1 MKRKLFICLM
11 MLCSLVAM
19 SKKGVVLESNGK
31 ATMYSDLTTAV
42 NAAVDGDVI
51 YLVRNTSYDCPKGLL
66 IQRLIQ
72 LRGDGTPTINGD
84 VTISIDGMPDM
95 KEPVIEGIIVNG
107 KVTVTQSINN
117 FKLRH
122 CQFSTIQF
130 AAPMPNGLIDRCY
143 ARDDFMIPPVSENFT
158 VRNSRIYNLTSTS
171 LDNNTT
177 LFVNC
182 NIYYIHC
189 EFAAGKFVN
198 CLINRGYDY
207 EKFAL
212 KNSVLASCGYC
223 YDVFRRDYYTTIEF
237 NCSNPSYKDMDLES
251 KIISRELLQALYDDG
266 KTLGT
271 AESCTGGRIAQTIIA
286 APGSSNYFKGG
297 IVSYTNEVKENLLHV
312 DHATLEEFTAVSEP
326 VAKQMVIG
334 ACNALNVDYAIA
346 CTGVAGPGGGTP
358 QNPVGTI
365 WIAYGS
371 KDDIRTIKL
380 TEDEGRDMNI
390 STATCTALRAF
401 LEYHGHSRA
410 R

>member
-1 MKRKLFICLM
+1 

-31 ATMYSDLTTAV
+31 AMMYSDLTTAV

-72 LRGDGTPTINGD
+72 LRGDGSPTIQGD
-84 VTISIDGMPDM
+84 VTISIDGMPEM
-95 KEPVIEGIIVNG
+95 KEPVMEGIFVNG

-122 CQFSTIQF
+122 CQFGTIQF
-130 AAPMPNGLIDRCY
+130 GAAMPNGLIDRCY
-143 ARDDFMIPPVSENFT
+143 ASDDFMIPPVSENFT

-198 CLINRGYDY
+198 SLINRGYDY

-223 YDVFRRDYYTTIEF
+223 YDVFKKDSDTTIEF
-237 NCSNPSYKDMDLES
+237 NCPNRSYNDYGYVVSYYGNSNVDW
-251 KIISRELLQALYDDG
+251 IGDDG
-266 KTLGT
+266 TKMGAEGGATPYTLT
-271 AESCTGGRIAQTIIA
+271 PTVMPKVT
-286 APGSSNYFKGG
+286 YL
-297 IVSYTNEVKENLLHV
+297 YTNVSDGVVDVHV
-312 DHATLEEFTAVSEP
+312 QATSND
-326 VAKQMVIG
+326 KQ
-334 ACNALNVDYAIA
+334 NN
-346 CTGVAGPGGGTP
+346 
-358 QNPVGTI
+358 
-365 WIAYGS
+365 
-371 KDDIRTIKL
+371 
-380 TEDEGRDMNI
+380 
-390 STATCTALRAF
+390 
-401 LEYHGHSRA
+401 
-410 R
+410 

>member
-19 SKKGVVLESNGK
+19 SKTGVVLESNGK
-31 ATMYSDLTTAV
+31 AMMYSDLTTAV

-72 LRGDGTPTINGD
+72 LRGDGSPTIQGD
-84 VTISIDGMPDM
+84 VTISMDGMPDM
-95 KEPVIEGIIVNG
+95 KEPVMEGIIVNG

-122 CQFSTIQF
+122 CQFGTIQF
-130 AAPMPNGLIDRCY
+130 GAAMPNGLIDRCY
-143 ARDDFMIPPVSENFT
+143 ASYDFMIPPVSENFT

-189 EFAAGKFVN
+189 ELAAGTFVN

-223 YDVFRRDYYTTIEF
+223 YDVFERDYSTTIEF
-237 NCSNPSYKDMDLES
+237 NCPNRSYNDYGYVVSYYGNSYVDWTG
-251 KIISRELLQALYDDG
+251 DDG
-266 KTLGT
+266 TKMGAEGGATPYTLT
-271 AESCTGGRIAQTIIA
+271 PTVMPKVT
-286 APGSSNYFKGG
+286 YL
-297 IVSYTNEVKENLLHV
+297 YTNVSDGVVDIHV
-312 DHATLEEFTAVSEP
+312 QATSND
-326 VAKQMVIG
+326 KQ
-334 ACNALNVDYAIA
+334 NN
-346 CTGVAGPGGGTP
+346 
-358 QNPVGTI
+358 
-365 WIAYGS
+365 
-371 KDDIRTIKL
+371 
-380 TEDEGRDMNI
+380 
-390 STATCTALRAF
+390 
-401 LEYHGHSRA
+401 
-410 R
+410 

>member
-11 MLCSLVAM
+11 MLCSLVAL
-19 SKKGVVLESNGK
+19 SKTGVVLESNGK

-72 LRGDGTPTINGD
+72 LRGDGTPTIQGD

-95 KEPVIEGIIVNG
+95 KEPVMEGIIVNG

-130 AAPMPNGLIDRCY
+130 AASMPNGLIDRCY
-143 ARDDFMIPPVSENFT
+143 ASDDFMIPPVSENFT
-158 VRNSRIYNLTSTS
+158 VRNSIIYNLKSIS

-189 EFAAGKFVN
+189 ELAAGTFVN

-223 YDVFRRDYYTTIEF
+223 YDVFERDYSTTIEF
-237 NCSNPSYKDMDLES
+237 NCPNRSYNDYGYVVSYYGNSNVDW
-251 KIISRELLQALYDDG
+251 IGDDG
-266 KTLGT
+266 TKMGSEGGATPYTLT
-271 AESCTGGRIAQTIIA
+271 PTVMPKVT
-286 APGSSNYFKGG
+286 YL
-297 IVSYTNEVKENLLHV
+297 YTNVSDGVVDVHV
-312 DHATLEEFTAVSEP
+312 QATSND
-326 VAKQMVIG
+326 KQ
-334 ACNALNVDYAIA
+334 NN
-346 CTGVAGPGGGTP
+346 
-358 QNPVGTI
+358 
-365 WIAYGS
+365 
-371 KDDIRTIKL
+371 
-380 TEDEGRDMNI
+380 
-390 STATCTALRAF
+390 
-401 LEYHGHSRA
+401 
-410 R
+410 

>member
-1 MKRKLFICLM
+1 MKRRLFICLM
-11 MLCSLVAM
+11 MLCSLVAL
-19 SKKGVVLESNGK
+19 SKTGVVLESNGK

-72 LRGDGTPTINGD
+72 LRGDGTPTIQGD
-84 VTISIDGMPDM
+84 VTISMDGMPDM
-95 KEPVIEGIIVNG
+95 KEPVMEGIIVNG

-122 CQFSTIQF
+122 CQFYTIQF

-143 ARDDFMIPPVSENFT
+143 ASDVFMIPPVSENFT
-158 VRNSRIYNLTSTS
+158 VRNSIIYNLKSIS

-189 EFAAGKFVN
+189 ELAAGTFVN

-223 YDVFRRDYYTTIEF
+223 YDVFERDYSTTIEF
-237 NCSNPSYKDMDLES
+237 NCPNRSYNDYGYVVSYYGNSYVDWTG
-251 KIISRELLQALYDDG
+251 DDG
-266 KTLGT
+266 TKMGAEGGATPYTLT
-271 AESCTGGRIAQTIIA
+271 PTVMPKVT
-286 APGSSNYFKGG
+286 YL
-297 IVSYTNEVKENLLHV
+297 YTNVSDGVVDVHV
-312 DHATLEEFTAVSEP
+312 QATSND
-326 VAKQMVIG
+326 KQ
-334 ACNALNVDYAIA
+334 NN
-346 CTGVAGPGGGTP
+346 
-358 QNPVGTI
+358 
-365 WIAYGS
+365 
-371 KDDIRTIKL
+371 
-380 TEDEGRDMNI
+380 
-390 STATCTALRAF
+390 
-401 LEYHGHSRA
+401 
-410 R
+410 

>member
-19 SKKGVVLESNGK
+19 SKTGVVLESNGK
-31 ATMYSDLTTAV
+31 ATMYSNLTTAV

-95 KEPVIEGIIVNG
+95 KEPVMEGIIVNG

-130 AAPMPNGLIDRCY
+130 AASMPNGLIDRCY
-143 ARDDFMIPPVSENFT
+143 ASDDFMIPPVSENFT
-158 VRNSRIYNLTSTS
+158 VRNTNIYNLKSTS
-171 LDNNTT
+171 LDNNTS

-189 EFAAGKFVN
+189 ELAAGTFVN

-223 YDVFRRDYYTTIEF
+223 YDVLRRDNSTTIEF
-237 NCSNPSYKDMDLES
+237 NCPNRSYNDYGYVVSYYGNSNVDW
-251 KIISRELLQALYDDG
+251 IGDDG
-266 KTLGT
+266 TKMGAEGGATPYTLT
-271 AESCTGGRIAQTIIA
+271 PTVMPKVT
-286 APGSSNYFKGG
+286 YL
-297 IVSYTNEVKENLLHV
+297 YTNVSDGVVDVHV
-312 DHATLEEFTAVSEP
+312 QATSND
-326 VAKQMVIG
+326 KQ
-334 ACNALNVDYAIA
+334 NN
-346 CTGVAGPGGGTP
+346 
-358 QNPVGTI
+358 
-365 WIAYGS
+365 
-371 KDDIRTIKL
+371 
-380 TEDEGRDMNI
+380 
-390 STATCTALRAF
+390 
-401 LEYHGHSRA
+401 
-410 R
+410 

>member
-1 MKRKLFICLM
+1 MKRDLCICRM

-72 LRGDGTPTINGD
+72 LRGDGTPKINGD

-143 ARDDFMIPPVSENFT
+143 ASDVFMIPPVSENFT
-158 VRNSRIYNLTSTS
+158 VRNTNIYNLKSTS
-171 LDNNTT
+171 LDNNTS

-198 CLINRGYDY
+198 SLINRGYDY

-223 YDVFRRDYYTTIEF
+223 YDVFKKDSDTTIEF
-237 NCSNPSYKDMDLES
+237 NCASRSYYYDGDVVSYYGNSNVDW
-251 KIISRELLQALYDDG
+251 IGDDG
-266 KTLGT
+266 TKMGAEGGATPYTLT
-271 AESCTGGRIAQTIIA
+271 PTVMPKVT
-286 APGSSNYFKGG
+286 YL
-297 IVSYTNEVKENLLHV
+297 YTNVSDGVVDIHV
-312 DHATLEEFTAVSEP
+312 QATSND
-326 VAKQMVIG
+326 KQ
-334 ACNALNVDYAIA
+334 NN
-346 CTGVAGPGGGTP
+346 
-358 QNPVGTI
+358 
-365 WIAYGS
+365 
-371 KDDIRTIKL
+371 
-380 TEDEGRDMNI
+380 
-390 STATCTALRAF
+390 
-401 LEYHGHSRA
+401 
-410 R
+410 

>member
-1 MKRKLFICLM
+1 M

-19 SKKGVVLESNGK
+19 SKTGVVLESNGK
-31 ATMYSDLTTAV
+31 AMMYSDLTTAV

-122 CQFSTIQF
+122 CQFYTIQF

-143 ARDDFMIPPVSENFT
+143 ASDVFMIPPVSENFT
-158 VRNSRIYNLTSTS
+158 VRNSIIYNLKSIS

-189 EFAAGKFVN
+189 ELAAGTFVN

-223 YDVFRRDYYTTIEF
+223 YDVFERDYSTTIEF
-237 NCSNPSYKDMDLES
+237 NCPNRSYNDYGYVVSYYGNSYVDWTG
-251 KIISRELLQALYDDG
+251 DDG
-266 KTLGT
+266 TKMGAEGGATPYTLT
-271 AESCTGGRIAQTIIA
+271 PTVMPKVT
-286 APGSSNYFKGG
+286 YL
-297 IVSYTNEVKENLLHV
+297 YTNVSDGVVDVHV
-312 DHATLEEFTAVSEP
+312 QATSND
-326 VAKQMVIG
+326 KQ
-334 ACNALNVDYAIA
+334 NN
-346 CTGVAGPGGGTP
+346 
-358 QNPVGTI
+358 
-365 WIAYGS
+365 
-371 KDDIRTIKL
+371 
-380 TEDEGRDMNI
+380 
-390 STATCTALRAF
+390 
-401 LEYHGHSRA
+401 
-410 R
+410 

>member
-72 LRGDGTPTINGD
+72 LRGDGTPTIQGD
-84 VTISIDGMPDM
+84 VTISIDGMPEM
-95 KEPVIEGIIVNG
+95 KEPVMEGIFVNG

-143 ARDDFMIPPVSENFT
+143 ASDDFMIPPVSENFT

-223 YDVFRRDYYTTIEF
+223 YDVFKKDSDTTIEF
-237 NCSNPSYKDMDLES
+237 NCSNQSYNVVSSNVSSNVDW
-251 KIISRELLQALYDDG
+251 IGDDG
-266 KTLGT
+266 TKMGAEGGATPYTLT
-271 AESCTGGRIAQTIIA
+271 PTVMPKVT
-286 APGSSNYFKGG
+286 YL
-297 IVSYTNEVKENLLHV
+297 YTNVSDGVVDVHV
-312 DHATLEEFTAVSEP
+312 QATSND
-326 VAKQMVIG
+326 KQ
-334 ACNALNVDYAIA
+334 NN
-346 CTGVAGPGGGTP
+346 
-358 QNPVGTI
+358 
-365 WIAYGS
+365 
-371 KDDIRTIKL
+371 
-380 TEDEGRDMNI
+380 
-390 STATCTALRAF
+390 
-401 LEYHGHSRA
+401 
-410 R
+410 

>member
-1 MKRKLFICLM
+1 MKRRLFICLM

-31 ATMYSDLTTAV
+31 AMMYSDLTTAV

-72 LRGDGTPTINGD
+72 LRGDGTPTIQGD
-84 VTISIDGMPDM
+84 VTISMDGMPDM
-95 KEPVIEGIIVNG
+95 KEPVMEGIIVNG

-122 CQFSTIQF
+122 CQFYTIQF

-143 ARDDFMIPPVSENFT
+143 ASDVFMIPPVSENFT
-158 VRNSRIYNLTSTS
+158 VRNSIIYNLKSIS

-189 EFAAGKFVN
+189 ELAAGTFVN

-223 YDVFRRDYYTTIEF
+223 YDVFERDYSTTIEF
-237 NCSNPSYKDMDLES
+237 NCPNRSYNDYGYVVSYYGNSNVDW
-251 KIISRELLQALYDDG
+251 IGDDG
-266 KTLGT
+266 TKMGSEGGATPYTLT
-271 AESCTGGRIAQTIIA
+271 PTVMPKVT
-286 APGSSNYFKGG
+286 YL
-297 IVSYTNEVKENLLHV
+297 YTNVSDGVVDVHV
-312 DHATLEEFTAVSEP
+312 QATSND
-326 VAKQMVIG
+326 KQ
-334 ACNALNVDYAIA
+334 NN
-346 CTGVAGPGGGTP
+346 
-358 QNPVGTI
+358 
-365 WIAYGS
+365 
-371 KDDIRTIKL
+371 
-380 TEDEGRDMNI
+380 
-390 STATCTALRAF
+390 
-401 LEYHGHSRA
+401 
-410 R
+410 

>member
-31 ATMYSDLTTAV
+31 AMMYSALTTAV

-72 LRGDGTPTINGD
+72 LRGDGTPTIQGD
-84 VTISIDGMPDM
+84 VTISMDGMPDM
-95 KEPVIEGIIVNG
+95 KEPVMEGIIVNG

-122 CQFSTIQF
+122 CQFYTIQF

-143 ARDDFMIPPVSENFT
+143 ASDVFMIPPVSENFT
-158 VRNSRIYNLTSTS
+158 VRNSIIYNLKSIS

-189 EFAAGKFVN
+189 ELAAGTFVN

-223 YDVFRRDYYTTIEF
+223 YDVFERDYSTTIEF
-237 NCSNPSYKDMDLES
+237 NCPNRSYNDYGYVVSYYGNSNVDWTG
-251 KIISRELLQALYDDG
+251 DDG
-266 KTLGT
+266 TKMGAEGGATPYTLT
-271 AESCTGGRIAQTIIA
+271 PTVLPKVT
-286 APGSSNYFKGG
+286 YL
-297 IVSYTNEVKENLLHV
+297 YTNVSDGVVNVHV
-312 DHATLEEFTAVSEP
+312 QATSND
-326 VAKQMVIG
+326 KQ
-334 ACNALNVDYAIA
+334 NN
-346 CTGVAGPGGGTP
+346 
-358 QNPVGTI
+358 
-365 WIAYGS
+365 
-371 KDDIRTIKL
+371 
-380 TEDEGRDMNI
+380 
-390 STATCTALRAF
+390 
-401 LEYHGHSRA
+401 
-410 R
+410 

>member
-1 MKRKLFICLM
+1 MKRRLFICLM

-31 ATMYSDLTTAV
+31 AMMYSDLTTAV

-72 LRGDGTPTINGD
+72 LRGDGTPTIQGD
-84 VTISIDGMPDM
+84 VTISMDGMPDM
-95 KEPVIEGIIVNG
+95 KEPVMEGIIVNG

-122 CQFSTIQF
+122 CQFGTIQF
-130 AAPMPNGLIDRCY
+130 GAAMPNGLIDRCY
-143 ARDDFMIPPVSENFT
+143 ASDVFMIPPVSENFT
-158 VRNSRIYNLTSTS
+158 VRNSIIYNLKSIS

-189 EFAAGKFVN
+189 ELAAGTFVN

-223 YDVFRRDYYTTIEF
+223 YDVFERDYSTTIEF
-237 NCSNPSYKDMDLES
+237 NCPNRSYNDYGYVVSYYGNSYVDWTG
-251 KIISRELLQALYDDG
+251 DDG
-266 KTLGT
+266 TKMGAEGGATPYTLT
-271 AESCTGGRIAQTIIA
+271 PTVMPKVT
-286 APGSSNYFKGG
+286 YL
-297 IVSYTNEVKENLLHV
+297 YTNVSDGVVDVHV
-312 DHATLEEFTAVSEP
+312 QATSND
-326 VAKQMVIG
+326 KQ
-334 ACNALNVDYAIA
+334 NN
-346 CTGVAGPGGGTP
+346 
-358 QNPVGTI
+358 
-365 WIAYGS
+365 
-371 KDDIRTIKL
+371 
-380 TEDEGRDMNI
+380 
-390 STATCTALRAF
+390 
-401 LEYHGHSRA
+401 
-410 R
+410 

>member
-1 MKRKLFICLM
+1 MKRRLFICLM
-11 MLCSLVAM
+11 MLCSLVAL
-19 SKKGVVLESNGK
+19 SKTGVVLESNGK

-143 ARDDFMIPPVSENFT
+143 ASDVCMIPPVSENFT
-158 VRNSRIYNLTSTS
+158 VRNSRIYNLNSTS
-171 LDNNTT
+171 LDNNTS

-189 EFAAGKFVN
+189 ELAAGKFVN
-198 CLINRGYDY
+198 SLINFGYDY

-223 YDVFRRDYYTTIEF
+223 HDVFTRDNSTTIEF
-237 NCSNPSYKDMDLES
+237 NCPNRSYNDYGYVVSYYGNSYVDWTG
-251 KIISRELLQALYDDG
+251 DDG
-266 KTLGT
+266 TKMGAEGGATPYTLT
-271 AESCTGGRIAQTIIA
+271 PTVLPKVT
-286 APGSSNYFKGG
+286 YL
-297 IVSYTNEVKENLLHV
+297 YTNVSDGVVNVHV
-312 DHATLEEFTAVSEP
+312 QATSND
-326 VAKQMVIG
+326 KQ
-334 ACNALNVDYAIA
+334 NN
-346 CTGVAGPGGGTP
+346 
-358 QNPVGTI
+358 
-365 WIAYGS
+365 
-371 KDDIRTIKL
+371 
-380 TEDEGRDMNI
+380 
-390 STATCTALRAF
+390 
-401 LEYHGHSRA
+401 
-410 R
+410 

>member
-19 SKKGVVLESNGK
+19 SKTGVVLESNGK
-31 ATMYSDLTTAV
+31 AMMYSDLTTAV

-72 LRGDGTPTINGD
+72 LRGDGTPTIQGD
-84 VTISIDGMPDM
+84 VTISIDGMPEM
-95 KEPVIEGIIVNG
+95 KAPVMEGIFVNG

-122 CQFSTIQF
+122 CQFGTIQF
-130 AAPMPNGLIDRCY
+130 GAAMPNGLIDRCY
-143 ARDDFMIPPVSENFT
+143 ASDDFMIPPVSENFT

-189 EFAAGKFVN
+189 ELAAGTFVN

-212 KNSVLASCGYC
+212 KNSVLASCGYG
-223 YDVFRRDYYTTIEF
+223 YDVLTRDNSATIEF
-237 NCSNPSYKDMDLES
+237 NCPNRRYNGYGYVVSYYGNSNVDW
-251 KIISRELLQALYDDG
+251 IGDDG
-266 KTLGT
+266 TKMGSEGGATPYTLT
-271 AESCTGGRIAQTIIA
+271 PTVMPKVT
-286 APGSSNYFKGG
+286 YL
-297 IVSYTNEVKENLLHV
+297 YTNVSDGVVDVHV
-312 DHATLEEFTAVSEP
+312 QATSND
-326 VAKQMVIG
+326 KQ
-334 ACNALNVDYAIA
+334 NN
-346 CTGVAGPGGGTP
+346 
-358 QNPVGTI
+358 
-365 WIAYGS
+365 
-371 KDDIRTIKL
+371 
-380 TEDEGRDMNI
+380 
-390 STATCTALRAF
+390 
-401 LEYHGHSRA
+401 
-410 R
+410 

>member
-11 MLCSLVAM
+11 MLCSMVAM
-19 SKKGVVLESNGK
+19 SKTGVVLESNGK

-130 AAPMPNGLIDRCY
+130 AASMPNGLIDRCY
-143 ARDDFMIPPVSENFT
+143 ASDDFMIPPVSENFT
-158 VRNSRIYNLTSTS
+158 VRNSIIYNLKSIS

-189 EFAAGKFVN
+189 ELAAGTFVN

-223 YDVFRRDYYTTIEF
+223 YDVFERDYSTTIEF
-237 NCSNPSYKDMDLES
+237 NCPNRSYNDYGYVVSYYGNSYVDWTG
-251 KIISRELLQALYDDG
+251 DDG
-266 KTLGT
+266 TKMGAEGGATPYTLT
-271 AESCTGGRIAQTIIA
+271 PTVMPKVT
-286 APGSSNYFKGG
+286 YL
-297 IVSYTNEVKENLLHV
+297 YTNVSDGVVDVHV
-312 DHATLEEFTAVSEP
+312 QATSND
-326 VAKQMVIG
+326 KQ
-334 ACNALNVDYAIA
+334 NN
-346 CTGVAGPGGGTP
+346 
-358 QNPVGTI
+358 
-365 WIAYGS
+365 
-371 KDDIRTIKL
+371 
-380 TEDEGRDMNI
+380 
-390 STATCTALRAF
+390 
-401 LEYHGHSRA
+401 
-410 R
+410 

>member
-1 MKRKLFICLM
+1 M
-11 MLCSLVAM
+11 
-19 SKKGVVLESNGK
+19 
-31 ATMYSDLTTAV
+31 
-42 NAAVDGDVI
+42 
-51 YLVRNTSYDCPKGLL
+51 L

-72 LRGDGTPTINGD
+72 LRGDGTPTIQGD

-95 KEPVIEGIIVNG
+95 KEPVMEGIIVNG

-143 ARDDFMIPPVSENFT
+143 ASDVFMIPPVSENFT

-189 EFAAGKFVN
+189 ELAAGTFVN

-223 YDVFRRDYYTTIEF
+223 YDVFTRDNSTTIEF
-237 NCSNPSYKDMDLES
+237 NCASRSYYYDGDVVSYYGNSNVDW
-251 KIISRELLQALYDDG
+251 IGDDG
-266 KTLGT
+266 TKMGSEGGATPYTLT
-271 AESCTGGRIAQTIIA
+271 PTVLPKVT
-286 APGSSNYFKGG
+286 YL
-297 IVSYTNEVKENLLHV
+297 YTNVSDGVVDVHV
-312 DHATLEEFTAVSEP
+312 QATSND
-326 VAKQMVIG
+326 KQ
-334 ACNALNVDYAIA
+334 NN
-346 CTGVAGPGGGTP
+346 
-358 QNPVGTI
+358 
-365 WIAYGS
+365 
-371 KDDIRTIKL
+371 
-380 TEDEGRDMNI
+380 
-390 STATCTALRAF
+390 
-401 LEYHGHSRA
+401 
-410 R
+410 

>member
-1 MKRKLFICLM
+1 M

-95 KEPVIEGIIVNG
+95 KEPVMEGIIVNG

-122 CQFSTIQF
+122 CQFGTIQF
-130 AAPMPNGLIDRCY
+130 GAAMPNGLIDRCY
-143 ARDDFMIPPVSENFT
+143 ASDDFMIPPVSENFT

-189 EFAAGKFVN
+189 ELAAGTFVN

-223 YDVFRRDYYTTIEF
+223 YDVFERDYSTTIEF
-237 NCSNPSYKDMDLES
+237 NCPNRSYNDYGYVVSYYGNSNVDW
-251 KIISRELLQALYDDG
+251 IGDDG
-266 KTLGT
+266 TKMGSEGGATPYTLT
-271 AESCTGGRIAQTIIA
+271 PTVLPKVT
-286 APGSSNYFKGG
+286 YL
-297 IVSYTNEVKENLLHV
+297 YTNVSDGVVNVHV
-312 DHATLEEFTAVSEP
+312 QATSND
-326 VAKQMVIG
+326 KQ
-334 ACNALNVDYAIA
+334 NN
-346 CTGVAGPGGGTP
+346 
-358 QNPVGTI
+358 
-365 WIAYGS
+365 
-371 KDDIRTIKL
+371 
-380 TEDEGRDMNI
+380 
-390 STATCTALRAF
+390 
-401 LEYHGHSRA
+401 
-410 R
+410 

>member
-31 ATMYSDLTTAV
+31 AMMYSDLTTAV

-72 LRGDGTPTINGD
+72 LRGDGTPTIQGD
-84 VTISIDGMPDM
+84 VTISMDGMPDM
-95 KEPVIEGIIVNG
+95 KEPVMEGIIVNG

-122 CQFSTIQF
+122 CQFGTIQF

-143 ARDDFMIPPVSENFT
+143 ASDDFMIPPVSENFT
-158 VRNSRIYNLTSTS
+158 VRNSIIYNLKSIS

-189 EFAAGKFVN
+189 ELAAGTFVN

-223 YDVFRRDYYTTIEF
+223 YDVFERDYSTTIEF
-237 NCSNPSYKDMDLES
+237 NCPNRSYNDYGYVVSYYGNSYVDWTG
-251 KIISRELLQALYDDG
+251 DDG
-266 KTLGT
+266 TKMGAEGGATPYTLT
-271 AESCTGGRIAQTIIA
+271 PTVMPKVT
-286 APGSSNYFKGG
+286 YL
-297 IVSYTNEVKENLLHV
+297 YTNVSDGVVDVHV
-312 DHATLEEFTAVSEP
+312 QATSND
-326 VAKQMVIG
+326 KQ
-334 ACNALNVDYAIA
+334 NN
-346 CTGVAGPGGGTP
+346 
-358 QNPVGTI
+358 
-365 WIAYGS
+365 
-371 KDDIRTIKL
+371 
-380 TEDEGRDMNI
+380 
-390 STATCTALRAF
+390 
-401 LEYHGHSRA
+401 
-410 R
+410 

>member
-19 SKKGVVLESNGK
+19 SKTGVVLESNGK

-72 LRGDGTPTINGD
+72 LRGDGTPTIQGD
-84 VTISIDGMPDM
+84 VTISMDGMPDM
-95 KEPVIEGIIVNG
+95 KEPVMEGIIVNG

-122 CQFSTIQF
+122 CQFYTIQF

-143 ARDDFMIPPVSENFT
+143 ASDDFMIPPVSENFT
-158 VRNSRIYNLTSTS
+158 VRNSIIYNLKSIS

-189 EFAAGKFVN
+189 ELAAGTFVN

-223 YDVFRRDYYTTIEF
+223 YDVFERDYSTTIEF
-237 NCSNPSYKDMDLES
+237 NCPNRSYNDYGYVVSYYGNSYVDWTG
-251 KIISRELLQALYDDG
+251 DDG
-266 KTLGT
+266 TKMGAEGGATPYTLT
-271 AESCTGGRIAQTIIA
+271 PTVMPKVT
-286 APGSSNYFKGG
+286 YL
-297 IVSYTNEVKENLLHV
+297 YTNVSDGVVDVHV
-312 DHATLEEFTAVSEP
+312 QATSND
-326 VAKQMVIG
+326 KQ
-334 ACNALNVDYAIA
+334 NN
-346 CTGVAGPGGGTP
+346 
-358 QNPVGTI
+358 
-365 WIAYGS
+365 
-371 KDDIRTIKL
+371 
-380 TEDEGRDMNI
+380 
-390 STATCTALRAF
+390 
-401 LEYHGHSRA
+401 
-410 R
+410 

>member
-72 LRGDGTPTINGD
+72 LRGDGTPTIQGD
-84 VTISIDGMPDM
+84 VTISMDGMPDM
-95 KEPVIEGIIVNG
+95 KEPVMEGIIVNG

-122 CQFSTIQF
+122 CQFGTIQF
-130 AAPMPNGLIDRCY
+130 GAAMPNGLIDRCY
-143 ARDDFMIPPVSENFT
+143 ASDVFMIPPVSENFT
-158 VRNSRIYNLTSTS
+158 VRNSRIYNLNSTS
-171 LDNNTT
+171 LDNNTS

-189 EFAAGKFVN
+189 ELAAGKFVN
-198 CLINRGYDY
+198 SLINFGYDY

-223 YDVFRRDYYTTIEF
+223 HDVFTRDNSTTIEF
-237 NCSNPSYKDMDLES
+237 NCPNRSYNDYGYVVSYYGNSNVDW
-251 KIISRELLQALYDDG
+251 IGDDG
-266 KTLGT
+266 TKMGSEGGATPYTLT
-271 AESCTGGRIAQTIIA
+271 PTVLPKVT
-286 APGSSNYFKGG
+286 YL
-297 IVSYTNEVKENLLHV
+297 YTNVSDGVVNVHV
-312 DHATLEEFTAVSEP
+312 QATSND
-326 VAKQMVIG
+326 KQ
-334 ACNALNVDYAIA
+334 NN
-346 CTGVAGPGGGTP
+346 
-358 QNPVGTI
+358 
-365 WIAYGS
+365 
-371 KDDIRTIKL
+371 
-380 TEDEGRDMNI
+380 
-390 STATCTALRAF
+390 
-401 LEYHGHSRA
+401 
-410 R
+410 

>member
-11 MLCSLVAM
+11 MLCSMVAM
-19 SKKGVVLESNGK
+19 SKTGVVLESNGK
-31 ATMYSDLTTAV
+31 ATMYSNLTTAV

-95 KEPVIEGIIVNG
+95 KEPVMEGIIVNG

-122 CQFSTIQF
+122 CQFGTIQF

-143 ARDDFMIPPVSENFT
+143 ASDDFMIPPVSENFT
-158 VRNSRIYNLTSTS
+158 VRNSIIYNLKSIS

-189 EFAAGKFVN
+189 ELAAGTFVN

-223 YDVFRRDYYTTIEF
+223 YDVFERDYSTTIEF
-237 NCSNPSYKDMDLES
+237 NCPNRSYNDYGYVVSYYGNSYVDWTG
-251 KIISRELLQALYDDG
+251 DDG
-266 KTLGT
+266 TKMGAEGGATPYTLT
-271 AESCTGGRIAQTIIA
+271 PTVLPKVT
-286 APGSSNYFKGG
+286 YL
-297 IVSYTNEVKENLLHV
+297 YTNVSDGVVDVHV
-312 DHATLEEFTAVSEP
+312 QATSND
-326 VAKQMVIG
+326 KQ
-334 ACNALNVDYAIA
+334 NN
-346 CTGVAGPGGGTP
+346 
-358 QNPVGTI
+358 
-365 WIAYGS
+365 
-371 KDDIRTIKL
+371 
-380 TEDEGRDMNI
+380 
-390 STATCTALRAF
+390 
-401 LEYHGHSRA
+401 
-410 R
+410 

>member
-1 MKRKLFICLM
+1 M

-95 KEPVIEGIIVNG
+95 KEPVMEGIIVNG

-130 AAPMPNGLIDRCY
+130 AASMPNGLIDRCY
-143 ARDDFMIPPVSENFT
+143 ASDDFMIPPVSENFT
-158 VRNSRIYNLTSTS
+158 VRNSIIYNLKSIS

-189 EFAAGKFVN
+189 ELAAGTFVN

-223 YDVFRRDYYTTIEF
+223 YDVFERDYSTTIEF
-237 NCSNPSYKDMDLES
+237 NCPNRSYNDYGYVVSYYGNSYVDWTG
-251 KIISRELLQALYDDG
+251 DDG
-266 KTLGT
+266 TKMGAEGGATPYTLT
-271 AESCTGGRIAQTIIA
+271 PTVMPKVT
-286 APGSSNYFKGG
+286 YL
-297 IVSYTNEVKENLLHV
+297 YTNVWDGVVDVHV
-312 DHATLEEFTAVSEP
+312 QATSND
-326 VAKQMVIG
+326 KQ
-334 ACNALNVDYAIA
+334 NN
-346 CTGVAGPGGGTP
+346 
-358 QNPVGTI
+358 
-365 WIAYGS
+365 
-371 KDDIRTIKL
+371 
-380 TEDEGRDMNI
+380 
-390 STATCTALRAF
+390 
-401 LEYHGHSRA
+401 
-410 R
+410 

>member
-19 SKKGVVLESNGK
+19 SKTGVVLESNGK

-95 KEPVIEGIIVNG
+95 KEPVMEGIIVNG

-122 CQFSTIQF
+122 CQFYTIQF

-143 ARDDFMIPPVSENFT
+143 ASDDFMIPPVSENFT
-158 VRNSRIYNLTSTS
+158 VRNSIIYNLKSIS

-189 EFAAGKFVN
+189 ELAAGTFVN

-223 YDVFRRDYYTTIEF
+223 YDVFERDYSTTIEF
-237 NCSNPSYKDMDLES
+237 NCPNRSYNDYGYVVSYYGNSNVDW
-251 KIISRELLQALYDDG
+251 IGDDG
-266 KTLGT
+266 TKMGAEGGATPYTLT
-271 AESCTGGRIAQTIIA
+271 PTVMPKVT
-286 APGSSNYFKGG
+286 YL
-297 IVSYTNEVKENLLHV
+297 YTNVSDGVVDVHV
-312 DHATLEEFTAVSEP
+312 QATSND
-326 VAKQMVIG
+326 KQ
-334 ACNALNVDYAIA
+334 NN
-346 CTGVAGPGGGTP
+346 
-358 QNPVGTI
+358 
-365 WIAYGS
+365 
-371 KDDIRTIKL
+371 
-380 TEDEGRDMNI
+380 
-390 STATCTALRAF
+390 
-401 LEYHGHSRA
+401 
-410 R
+410 

>member
-31 ATMYSDLTTAV
+31 AMMYSDLTTAV

-72 LRGDGTPTINGD
+72 LRGDGTPTIQGD
-84 VTISIDGMPDM
+84 VTISMDGMPDM
-95 KEPVIEGIIVNG
+95 KEPVMEGIIVNG

-130 AAPMPNGLIDRCY
+130 AASMPNGLIDRCY
-143 ARDDFMIPPVSENFT
+143 ASDDFMIPPVSENFT
-158 VRNSRIYNLTSTS
+158 VRNSIIYNLKSIS

-189 EFAAGKFVN
+189 ELAAGTFVN

-223 YDVFRRDYYTTIEF
+223 YDVFERDYSTTIEF
-237 NCSNPSYKDMDLES
+237 NCPNRSYNDYGYVVSYYGNSYVDWTG
-251 KIISRELLQALYDDG
+251 DDG
-266 KTLGT
+266 TKMGAEGGATPYTLT
-271 AESCTGGRIAQTIIA
+271 PTVMPKVT
-286 APGSSNYFKGG
+286 YL
-297 IVSYTNEVKENLLHV
+297 YTNVSDGVVDVHV
-312 DHATLEEFTAVSEP
+312 QATSND
-326 VAKQMVIG
+326 KQ
-334 ACNALNVDYAIA
+334 NN
-346 CTGVAGPGGGTP
+346 
-358 QNPVGTI
+358 
-365 WIAYGS
+365 
-371 KDDIRTIKL
+371 
-380 TEDEGRDMNI
+380 
-390 STATCTALRAF
+390 
-401 LEYHGHSRA
+401 
-410 R
+410 

>member
-1 MKRKLFICLM
+1 MKRRLFICLM

-19 SKKGVVLESNGK
+19 SKTGVVLESNGK

-72 LRGDGTPTINGD
+72 LRGDGTPTIQGD
-84 VTISIDGMPDM
+84 VTISMDGMPDM
-95 KEPVIEGIIVNG
+95 KEPVMEGIIVNG

-130 AAPMPNGLIDRCY
+130 AASMPNGLIDRCY
-143 ARDDFMIPPVSENFT
+143 ASDDFMIPPVSENFT
-158 VRNSRIYNLTSTS
+158 VRNSIIYNLKSIS

-189 EFAAGKFVN
+189 ELAAGTFVN

-223 YDVFRRDYYTTIEF
+223 YDVFERDYSTTIEF
-237 NCSNPSYKDMDLES
+237 NCPNRSYNDYGYVVSYYGNSNVDW
-251 KIISRELLQALYDDG
+251 IGDDG
-266 KTLGT
+266 TKMGSEGGATPYTLT
-271 AESCTGGRIAQTIIA
+271 PTVLPKVT
-286 APGSSNYFKGG
+286 YL
-297 IVSYTNEVKENLLHV
+297 YTNVSDGVVNVHV
-312 DHATLEEFTAVSEP
+312 QATSND
-326 VAKQMVIG
+326 KQ
-334 ACNALNVDYAIA
+334 NN
-346 CTGVAGPGGGTP
+346 
-358 QNPVGTI
+358 
-365 WIAYGS
+365 
-371 KDDIRTIKL
+371 
-380 TEDEGRDMNI
+380 
-390 STATCTALRAF
+390 
-401 LEYHGHSRA
+401 
-410 R
+410 

>member
-1 MKRKLFICLM
+1 

-171 LDNNTT
+171 IDNNTT

-198 CLINRGYDY
+198 SLINRGYDY

-223 YDVFRRDYYTTIEF
+223 YDVFKKDSDTTIEF
-237 NCSNPSYKDMDLES
+237 NCSNQSYNVVSSNVSSNVDW
-251 KIISRELLQALYDDG
+251 IGDDG
-266 KTLGT
+266 TKMGAEGGATPYTLT
-271 AESCTGGRIAQTIIA
+271 PTVMPKVT
-286 APGSSNYFKGG
+286 YL
-297 IVSYTNEVKENLLHV
+297 YTNVSDGVVDVHV
-312 DHATLEEFTAVSEP
+312 QATSND
-326 VAKQMVIG
+326 KQ
-334 ACNALNVDYAIA
+334 NN
-346 CTGVAGPGGGTP
+346 
-358 QNPVGTI
+358 
-365 WIAYGS
+365 
-371 KDDIRTIKL
+371 
-380 TEDEGRDMNI
+380 
-390 STATCTALRAF
+390 
-401 LEYHGHSRA
+401 
-410 R
+410 

>member
-19 SKKGVVLESNGK
+19 SKTGVVLESNGK
-31 ATMYSDLTTAV
+31 AMMYSDLTTAV

-72 LRGDGTPTINGD
+72 LRGDGTPTIQGN
-84 VTISIDGMPDM
+84 VTISMDGMPEM
-95 KEPVIEGIIVNG
+95 KAPVMEGIFVNG

-122 CQFSTIQF
+122 CQFGPIQF
-130 AAPMPNGLIDRCY
+130 GAAMPNGLIDRCY
-143 ARDDFMIPPVSENFT
+143 ASDDFMIPPVSENFT

-223 YDVFRRDYYTTIEF
+223 YDVFKKDSDTTIEF
-237 NCSNPSYKDMDLES
+237 NCSNQSYNVVSSNVSSNVDWTG
-251 KIISRELLQALYDDG
+251 DDG
-266 KTLGT
+266 TKMGAEGGATPYTLT
-271 AESCTGGRIAQTIIA
+271 PTVMPKVT
-286 APGSSNYFKGG
+286 YL
-297 IVSYTNEVKENLLHV
+297 YTNVSDGVVDVHV
-312 DHATLEEFTAVSEP
+312 QATSND
-326 VAKQMVIG
+326 KQ
-334 ACNALNVDYAIA
+334 NN
-346 CTGVAGPGGGTP
+346 
-358 QNPVGTI
+358 
-365 WIAYGS
+365 
-371 KDDIRTIKL
+371 
-380 TEDEGRDMNI
+380 
-390 STATCTALRAF
+390 
-401 LEYHGHSRA
+401 
-410 R
+410 

>member
-31 ATMYSDLTTAV
+31 AMMYSDLTTAV

-95 KEPVIEGIIVNG
+95 KEPVMEGIIVNG

-122 CQFSTIQF
+122 CQFGTIQF

-143 ARDDFMIPPVSENFT
+143 ASDDFMIPPVSENFT
-158 VRNSRIYNLTSTS
+158 VRNTRICNLTSTS

-182 NIYYIHC
+182 NIYQIYC
-189 EFAAGKFVN
+189 ELAAGKFVN

-207 EKFAL
+207 DTYSL
-212 KNSVLASCGYC
+212 KSSVLASCGYC
-223 YDVFRRDYYTTIEF
+223 YDVFKKDSDTTIEF
-237 NCSNPSYKDMDLES
+237 NCSNQSYNVVSSNVSSNVDW
-251 KIISRELLQALYDDG
+251 IGDDG
-266 KTLGT
+266 TKMGAEGGATPYTLT
-271 AESCTGGRIAQTIIA
+271 PTVMPKVT
-286 APGSSNYFKGG
+286 YL
-297 IVSYTNEVKENLLHV
+297 YTNVSDGVVDIHV
-312 DHATLEEFTAVSEP
+312 QATSND
-326 VAKQMVIG
+326 KQ
-334 ACNALNVDYAIA
+334 NN
-346 CTGVAGPGGGTP
+346 
-358 QNPVGTI
+358 
-365 WIAYGS
+365 
-371 KDDIRTIKL
+371 
-380 TEDEGRDMNI
+380 
-390 STATCTALRAF
+390 
-401 LEYHGHSRA
+401 
-410 R
+410 

>member
-1 MKRKLFICLM
+1 MKRRLFICLM

-19 SKKGVVLESNGK
+19 SKTGVVLESNGK

-72 LRGDGTPTINGD
+72 LRGDGTPTIQGN
-84 VTISIDGMPDM
+84 VTISIDGMPEM
-95 KEPVIEGIIVNG
+95 KEPVMEGIFVNG

-122 CQFSTIQF
+122 CQFGTIQF
-130 AAPMPNGLIDRCY
+130 GAAMPNGLIDRCY
-143 ARDDFMIPPVSENFT
+143 ASDDFMIPPVSENFT
-158 VRNSRIYNLTSTS
+158 VRNSIIYNLKSIS

-189 EFAAGKFVN
+189 ELAAGTFVN

-223 YDVFRRDYYTTIEF
+223 YDVFERDYSTTIEF
-237 NCSNPSYKDMDLES
+237 NCPNRSYNDYGYVVSYYGNSYVDWTG
-251 KIISRELLQALYDDG
+251 DDG
-266 KTLGT
+266 TKMGAEGGATPYTLT
-271 AESCTGGRIAQTIIA
+271 PTVMPKVT
-286 APGSSNYFKGG
+286 YL
-297 IVSYTNEVKENLLHV
+297 YTNVSDGVVDVHV
-312 DHATLEEFTAVSEP
+312 QATSND
-326 VAKQMVIG
+326 KQ
-334 ACNALNVDYAIA
+334 NN
-346 CTGVAGPGGGTP
+346 
-358 QNPVGTI
+358 
-365 WIAYGS
+365 
-371 KDDIRTIKL
+371 
-380 TEDEGRDMNI
+380 
-390 STATCTALRAF
+390 
-401 LEYHGHSRA
+401 
-410 R
+410 

>member
-72 LRGDGTPTINGD
+72 LRGDGTPTIQGD
-84 VTISIDGMPDM
+84 VTISMDGMPDM
-95 KEPVIEGIIVNG
+95 KEPVMEGIIVNG

-122 CQFSTIQF
+122 CQFYTIQF

-143 ARDDFMIPPVSENFT
+143 ASDVFMIPPVSENFT
-158 VRNSRIYNLTSTS
+158 VRNSIIYNLKSIS

-189 EFAAGKFVN
+189 ELAAGTFVN

-223 YDVFRRDYYTTIEF
+223 YDVFERDYSTTIEF
-237 NCSNPSYKDMDLES
+237 NCPNRSYNDYGYVVSYYGNSYVDWTG
-251 KIISRELLQALYDDG
+251 DDG
-266 KTLGT
+266 TKMGAEGGATPYTLT
-271 AESCTGGRIAQTIIA
+271 PTVMPKVT
-286 APGSSNYFKGG
+286 YL
-297 IVSYTNEVKENLLHV
+297 YTNVSDGVVDVHV
-312 DHATLEEFTAVSEP
+312 QATSND
-326 VAKQMVIG
+326 KQ
-334 ACNALNVDYAIA
+334 NN
-346 CTGVAGPGGGTP
+346 
-358 QNPVGTI
+358 
-365 WIAYGS
+365 
-371 KDDIRTIKL
+371 
-380 TEDEGRDMNI
+380 
-390 STATCTALRAF
+390 
-401 LEYHGHSRA
+401 
-410 R
+410 

>member
-1 MKRKLFICLM
+1 MKRRLFICLM

-19 SKKGVVLESNGK
+19 SKTGVVLESNGK

-72 LRGDGTPTINGD
+72 LRGDGTPTIQGD
-84 VTISIDGMPDM
+84 VTISMDGMPDM
-95 KEPVIEGIIVNG
+95 KEPVMEGIIVNG

-122 CQFSTIQF
+122 CQFGTIQF
-130 AAPMPNGLIDRCY
+130 GAAMPNGLIDRCY
-143 ARDDFMIPPVSENFT
+143 ASDDFMIPPVSENFT

-171 LDNNTT
+171 LDNNTS

-189 EFAAGKFVN
+189 ELAAGTFVN

-223 YDVFRRDYYTTIEF
+223 YDVFERDYSTTIEF
-237 NCSNPSYKDMDLES
+237 NCPNRSYNDYGYVVSYYGNSNVDW
-251 KIISRELLQALYDDG
+251 IGDDG
-266 KTLGT
+266 TKMGSEGGATPYTLT
-271 AESCTGGRIAQTIIA
+271 PTVLPKVT
-286 APGSSNYFKGG
+286 YL
-297 IVSYTNEVKENLLHV
+297 YTNVSDGVVNVHV
-312 DHATLEEFTAVSEP
+312 QATSND
-326 VAKQMVIG
+326 KQ
-334 ACNALNVDYAIA
+334 NN
-346 CTGVAGPGGGTP
+346 
-358 QNPVGTI
+358 
-365 WIAYGS
+365 
-371 KDDIRTIKL
+371 
-380 TEDEGRDMNI
+380 
-390 STATCTALRAF
+390 
-401 LEYHGHSRA
+401 
-410 R
+410 

>member
-1 MKRKLFICLM
+1 MKRRLFICLM

-19 SKKGVVLESNGK
+19 SKTGVVLESNGK

-72 LRGDGTPTINGD
+72 LRGDGTPTIQGD
-84 VTISIDGMPDM
+84 VTISMDGMPDM
-95 KEPVIEGIIVNG
+95 KEPVMEGIIVNG

-122 CQFSTIQF
+122 CQFYTIQF

-143 ARDDFMIPPVSENFT
+143 ASDVFMIPPVSENFT
-158 VRNSRIYNLTSTS
+158 VRNSIIYNLKSIS

-189 EFAAGKFVN
+189 ELAAGTFVN

-223 YDVFRRDYYTTIEF
+223 YDVFERDYSTTIEF
-237 NCSNPSYKDMDLES
+237 NCPNRSYNDYGYVVSYYGNSYVDWTG
-251 KIISRELLQALYDDG
+251 DDG
-266 KTLGT
+266 TKMGAEGGATPYTLT
-271 AESCTGGRIAQTIIA
+271 PTVMPKVT
-286 APGSSNYFKGG
+286 YL
-297 IVSYTNEVKENLLHV
+297 YTNVSDGVVDVHV
-312 DHATLEEFTAVSEP
+312 QATSND
-326 VAKQMVIG
+326 KQ
-334 ACNALNVDYAIA
+334 NN
-346 CTGVAGPGGGTP
+346 
-358 QNPVGTI
+358 
-365 WIAYGS
+365 
-371 KDDIRTIKL
+371 
-380 TEDEGRDMNI
+380 
-390 STATCTALRAF
+390 
-401 LEYHGHSRA
+401 
-410 R
+410 

>member
-19 SKKGVVLESNGK
+19 SKTGVVLESNGK

-51 YLVRNTSYDCPKGLL
+51 YLARYTSYDCPKGLL

-72 LRGDGTPTINGD
+72 LRGDGTPTIQGD
-84 VTISIDGMPDM
+84 VTISMDGMPDM
-95 KEPVIEGIIVNG
+95 KEPLMEGIFVNG

-130 AAPMPNGLIDRCY
+130 AASMPNGLIDRCY
-143 ARDDFMIPPVSENFT
+143 ASDDFMIPPVSENFT
-158 VRNSRIYNLTSTS
+158 VRNSIIYNLKSIS

-189 EFAAGKFVN
+189 ELAAGTFVN

-223 YDVFRRDYYTTIEF
+223 YDVFERDYSTTIEF
-237 NCSNPSYKDMDLES
+237 NCPNRSYNDYGYVVSYYGNSYVDWTG
-251 KIISRELLQALYDDG
+251 DDG
-266 KTLGT
+266 TKMGAEGGATPYTLT
-271 AESCTGGRIAQTIIA
+271 PTVMPKVT
-286 APGSSNYFKGG
+286 YL
-297 IVSYTNEVKENLLHV
+297 YTNVSDGVVDVHV
-312 DHATLEEFTAVSEP
+312 QATSND
-326 VAKQMVIG
+326 KQ
-334 ACNALNVDYAIA
+334 NN
-346 CTGVAGPGGGTP
+346 
-358 QNPVGTI
+358 
-365 WIAYGS
+365 
-371 KDDIRTIKL
+371 
-380 TEDEGRDMNI
+380 
-390 STATCTALRAF
+390 
-401 LEYHGHSRA
+401 
-410 R
+410 

>member
-11 MLCSLVAM
+11 MLCSLVAL
-19 SKKGVVLESNGK
+19 SKTGVVLESNGK

-72 LRGDGTPTINGD
+72 LRGDGTPKINGD
-84 VTISIDGMPDM
+84 VTISIDGMPEM
-95 KEPVIEGIIVNG
+95 KEPVMEGIIVNG

-122 CQFSTIQF
+122 CQFGTIQF

-143 ARDDFMIPPVSENFT
+143 ASDDFMIPPVSENFT
-158 VRNSRIYNLTSTS
+158 VRNSIIYNLKSIS

-189 EFAAGKFVN
+189 ELAAGKFVN
-198 CLINRGYDY
+198 SLINFGYDY

-223 YDVFRRDYYTTIEF
+223 HDVFTRDNSTTIEF
-237 NCSNPSYKDMDLES
+237 NCPNRSYNDYGYVVSYYGNSNVDW
-251 KIISRELLQALYDDG
+251 IGDDG
-266 KTLGT
+266 TKMGAEGGATPYTLT
-271 AESCTGGRIAQTIIA
+271 PTVLPKVT
-286 APGSSNYFKGG
+286 YL
-297 IVSYTNEVKENLLHV
+297 YTNVSDGVVNVHV
-312 DHATLEEFTAVSEP
+312 QATSND
-326 VAKQMVIG
+326 KQ
-334 ACNALNVDYAIA
+334 NN
-346 CTGVAGPGGGTP
+346 
-358 QNPVGTI
+358 
-365 WIAYGS
+365 
-371 KDDIRTIKL
+371 
-380 TEDEGRDMNI
+380 
-390 STATCTALRAF
+390 
-401 LEYHGHSRA
+401 
-410 R
+410 

>member
-72 LRGDGTPTINGD
+72 LRGDGTPTIQGD
-84 VTISIDGMPDM
+84 VTISIDGMPEM
-95 KEPVIEGIIVNG
+95 KAPVMEGIFVNG

-143 ARDDFMIPPVSENFT
+143 ASDVFMIPPVSENFT
-158 VRNSRIYNLTSTS
+158 VRNSIIYNLKSIS

-189 EFAAGKFVN
+189 ELAAGKFVN
-198 CLINRGYDY
+198 SLINFGYDY

-223 YDVFRRDYYTTIEF
+223 HDVFTRDNSTTIEF
-237 NCSNPSYKDMDLES
+237 NCASRSYY
-251 KIISRELLQALYDDG
+251 YDGDV
-266 KTLGT
+266 
-271 AESCTGGRIAQTIIA
+271 
-286 APGSSNYFKGG
+286 
-297 IVSYTNEVKENLLHV
+297 VSY
-312 DHATLEEFTAVSEP
+312 
-326 VAKQMVIG
+326 
-334 ACNALNVDYAIA
+334 
-346 CTGVAGPGGGTP
+346 
-358 QNPVGTI
+358 
-365 WIAYGS
+365 YGKS
-371 KDDIRTIKL
+371 
-380 TEDEGRDMNI
+380 
-390 STATCTALRAF
+390 
-401 LEYHGHSRA
+401 
-410 R
+410 